1 MDLSIEYR
9 SMCLQAQEIQDNWNP
24 LKGDY
29 MISKASYC
37 GSNDE
42 GCTEE
47 YPCIDCLEM
56 DNTYVI
62 SGQYNYHES
71 VGGTHWFFGGHACV
85 KGDGNMCNDTACYIM
100 TNNGHSTI
108 SHELFTSNKTKMLWL
123 PRQDQIQAM
132 FLNEITPSFKI
143 RKFINFMDWLDHEI
157 KYYDTSLFSLE
168 MLWLIY
174 FMYKTYNKEWDINK
188 QKWIQIEK
196 LK

>member
-9 SMCLQAQEIQDNWNP
+9 SMCLQAQEIQSNWNP

-123 PRQDQIQAM
+123 PRQDQIQSM
-132 FLNEITPSFKI
+132 LFDKI
-143 RKFINFMDWLDHEI
+143 SELYRTRLLIEWSDNNIEYTKSH
-157 KYYDTSLFSLE
+157 YSLE
-168 MLWLIY
+168 MLWLMF
-174 FMYKTYNKEWDINK
+174 FMDKNFNKMWNCDK
-188 QKWIQIEK
+188 QQWMEK
-196 LK
+196 E

>member
-9 SMCLQAQEIQDNWNP
+9 QMCLQAQEIQSNWNP
-24 LKGDY
+24 IVGDY

-37 GSNDE
+37 GNNDD
-42 GCTEE
+42 GCTDE

-85 KGDGNMCNDTACYIM
+85 KGNGNMCNDTACYIM
-100 TNNGHSTI
+100 TESGHSTI

-123 PRQDQIQAM
+123 PRQDQIQLM
-132 FLNEITPSFKI
+132 FLSKI
-143 RKFINFMDWLDHEI
+143 SELYRTRLLIEWSDNNIEYTKSH
-157 KYYDTSLFSLE
+157 YSLE
-168 MLWLIY
+168 MLWLMF
-174 FMYKTYNKEWDINK
+174 FMDKKFNKIWDCNN
-188 QKWIQIEK
+188 QKWAENQK
-196 LK
+196 